1 MGDVRCVVDGRA
13 ILGEGPIWCP
23 VERALY
29 WVDIHAPALHRFEP
43 RSGATRRWSLPED
56 IGSFALRQGG
66 GAVVALRTCLGF
78 LDLDDGHLTRVCE
91 PEPDRPYNRFN
102 DGKCDRRGRF
112 WSGTMPIAMREP
124 AGALYRL
131 DPDLTWHRML
141 DGITVPN
148 SIAWSP
154 DSRTMYLAD
163 TPTRHIFAFDFDLD
177 RGTLG
182 NRRVFATVPEG
193 AGYPDGSTVDAEGGL
208 WNAHWDGWRLTRYA
222 PDGRIDRVLELPVQR
237 PTSCAFG
244 GEGLDVLYVTSASN
258 RLTPDDLRR
267 GPQAGGLFAADVG
280 VTGLP
285 EPRFAG

>member
-1 MGDVRCVVDGRA
+1 VVDGRA
-13 ILGEGPIWCP
+13 ILGEGPSWCP

-78 LDLDDGHLTRVCE
+78 LDLDDGRLTRVCE
-91 PEPDRPYNRFN
+91 PEADRPHHRFN

-112 WSGTMPIAMREP
+112 WSGTMPTTMREP
-124 AGALYRL
+124 TGALYRL

-141 DGITVPN
+141 DGFTVPN

-154 DSRTMYLAD
+154 DSRTMYFAD

-177 RGTLG
+177 RGTLA

-193 AGYPDGSTVDAEGGL
+193 AGYPDGSTVDAEGCL

-244 GEGLDVLYVTSASN
+244 GDGLDVLYITSASH

-267 GPQAGGLFAADVG
+267 GPQAGGLFAVDVG